1 MADETSTNVP
11 ADASKRSAT
20 PAELPAELPAE
31 ASAQAGVSPARQ
43 SLDVGK
49 AQAGVS
55 SASSP
60 QRATAASQPTS
71 EPEARIIEETVVKPA
86 SPAKPP
92 ALPSAVDSI
101 AFVPLEK
108 PASPPPQPVSPQT
121 PPLPPPPAPL
131 ASAIPLPI
139 RTPAEFAKEQ
149 EAIANILKEIKL
161 PERRM
166 PESPPKESKAFDT
179 TLGAVPREQ
188 IVPPKQEPAP
198 AAAPNAASATPAGE
212 PAKQGEGLASSIV
225 SPLRTLKNDLQ
236 KIIRVKKISLVRAAA
251 LESQKRRGSAEEERE
266 VVSAVRSRRS
276 HGVLFA
282 AALFVVLGG
291 AAFFGVFLVMEERS
305 PAPSVSPQSSILFAE
320 NGVPFPLDNT
330 SSIDLKRLLAQ
341 ARKGGGGTLGSI
353 TRIIPTAS
361 ETTKEGVI
369 TERSATLEE
378 FLRALGARVPE
389 ELFRALPDD
398 FFFGLHTVDEN
409 APLFVIPVLSYERAF
424 AGMLRWE
431 ETMNADFSPVFT
443 PLPDQVLGAGGL
455 PEKRRFEDVV
465 MRNYDV
471 RVLKDN
477 AGMIELYYSFLT
489 RELLVIAESPYSF
502 TEILSRLRAERK
514 L

>member
-1 MADETSTNVP
+1 MADEKP
-11 ADASKRSAT
+11 IAGSA
-20 PAELPAELPAE
+20 
-31 ASAQAGVSPARQ
+31 G
-43 SLDVGK
+43 G
-49 AQAGVS
+49 S
-55 SASSP
+55 SAPP
-60 QRATAASQPTS
+60 QRAAAASQPTP
-71 EPEARIIEETVVKPA
+71 EPEARIIEETIVKPA
-86 SPAKPP
+86 SPSKPP

-101 AFVPLEK
+101 AFAPPEKSVP
-108 PASPPPQPVSPQT
+108 SPPQSVSPQT
-121 PPLPPPPAPL
+121 PPLPPPPASS

-139 RTPAEFAKEQ
+139 RAPAEFAKEQ

-166 PESPPKESKAFDT
+166 PETPAKESKVFDT
-179 TLGAVPREQ
+179 TLGAVPPQRA
-188 IVPPKQEPAP
+188 VSPKKEPAP
-198 AAAPNAASATPAGE
+198 AAPSAASATPAGE

-276 HGVLFA
+276 RGVLFA
-282 AALFVVLGG
+282 AALLVILGG
-291 AAFFGVFLVMEERS
+291 AAFLGVFLIMEERS
-305 PAPSVSPQSSILFAE
+305 PAPSASSQSSLLFAE

-353 TRIIPTAS
+353 TRIIPVVTETSEEDVMTERTAS
-361 ETTKEGVI
+361 
-369 TERSATLEE
+369 LEE

-443 PLPDQVLGAGGL
+443 PVPDQVLGAGGL

-471 RVLKDN
+471 RVLKDD